1 MFQKILIC
9 FQDYYTTLAK
19 SKSGS
24 RAFDCIWKV
33 TDSKQRVMIMTEF
46 MKRESELLS
55 TQFGS
60 IIASKLNLGLF
71 RHKKEEWIKNDQD
84 KLKTLKVFDINKY
97 C

>member
-1 MFQKILIC
+1 M
-9 FQDYYTTLAK
+9 LAK

-33 TDSKQRVMIMTEF
+33 TDSKQRLMIMTELI
-46 MKRESELLS
+46 KYETELSS

-60 IIASKLNLGLF
+60 IISSKINLSLF
-71 RHKKEEWIKNDQD
+71 RHDKDKWINDNQN
-84 KLKTLKVFDINKY
+84 KLKTMKIFEINKY

>member
-1 MFQKILIC
+1 M
-9 FQDYYTTLAK
+9 AK

-46 MKRESELLS
+46 IKHESELTS

-60 IIASKLNLGLF
+60 IISSKLNLSLF
-71 RHKKEEWIKNDQD
+71 RHNKDEWINIDQD
-84 KLKTLKVFDINKY
+84 KLKTMKVFEINKY

>member
-1 MFQKILIC
+1 M
-9 FQDYYTTLAK
+9 LAK

-33 TDSKQRVMIMTEF
+33 TDSKQRLMIMTELI
-46 MKRESELLS
+46 KYETELSS

-60 IIASKLNLGLF
+60 IISSKINLSLF
-71 RHKKEEWIKNDQD
+71 RHDKDKWINDNQN
-84 KLKTLKVFDINKY
+84 KLKTLKIFEINKY

>member
-1 MFQKILIC
+1 M
-9 FQDYYTTLAK
+9 QDHYTTLAK

-24 RAFDCIWKV
+24 RAFDAIWKV
-33 TDSKQRVMIMTEF
+33 TDSKQRIMIMTEF
-46 MKRESELLS
+46 VKHESELTS

-71 RHKKEEWIKNDQD
+71 RHKKDEWIKDDQD
-84 KLKTLKVFDINKY
+84 KLKTLKVFEVNKY

>member
-1 MFQKILIC
+1 M
-9 FQDYYTTLAK
+9 AK

-33 TDSKQRVMIMTEF
+33 ADSKQRVMIMSEF
-46 MKRESELLS
+46 IKHESELTS

-60 IIASKLNLGLF
+60 IISSKLNLSLF
-71 RHKKEEWIKNDQD
+71 RHKRDEWINADQD
-84 KLKTLKVFDINKY
+84 KLKTLKVFEINKY

>member
-1 MFQKILIC
+1 
-9 FQDYYTTLAK
+9 LAK

-33 TDSKQRVMIMTEF
+33 TELKQREMIMTELT
-46 MKRESELLS
+46 KHESELAS

-60 IIASKLNLGLF
+60 IISSKLNLGLF
-71 RHKKEEWIKNDQD
+71 RHKKDEWLKANQD
-84 KLKTLKVFDINKY
+84 KLQTLKVFEINKY

>member
-1 MFQKILIC
+1 M
-9 FQDYYTTLAK
+9 AK

-33 TDSKQRVMIMTEF
+33 TDSKQREMIMTELI
-46 MKRESELLS
+46 KHESDLTS

-71 RHKKEEWIKNDQD
+71 RHKRGEWMKADQD
-84 KLKTLKVFDINKY
+84 KLQTLKVFEINK
-97 C
+97 CS

>member
-1 MFQKILIC
+1 M
-9 FQDYYTTLAK
+9 AK

-33 TDSKQRVMIMTEF
+33 ADSKQHLMIMAEF
-46 MKRESELLS
+46 LRHESDLTS

-60 IIASKLNLGLF
+60 IIANKLNLGLF
-71 RHKKEEWIKNDQD
+71 RHQKDEWQKANQN
-84 KLKTLKVFDINKY
+84 KLKTLKVFEVNKY

>member
-1 MFQKILIC
+1 M
-9 FQDYYTTLAK
+9 AK

-33 TDSKQRVMIMTEF
+33 ADSKQRIMIMNEF
-46 MKRESELLS
+46 LKHESELIS

-60 IIASKLNLGLF
+60 IIASKLNLGMF
-71 RHKKEEWIKNDQD
+71 RHQKDAWIKADQD
-84 KLKTLKVFDINKY
+84 KLQTVKVFEINKY

>member
-1 MFQKILIC
+1 
-9 FQDYYTTLAK
+9 LAK

-33 TDSKQRVMIMTEF
+33 ADSKQHLMIMTEF
-46 MKRESELLS
+46 LRHESDLTS

-60 IIASKLNLGLF
+60 IISNKLNLGLF
-71 RHKKEEWIKNDQD
+71 RHQKDEWLKADQN
-84 KLKTLKVFDINKY
+84 KLKTLKVFEINKY